1 MRPNRFLTTISGIAV
16 VAAAGAVVAP
26 LAVPSPTG
34 FLGAVVT
41 TGLVALTFAGYNAYS
56 VLTRREPRFAAAG
69 VAAIAGLWLVAAPV
83 TYGVGAAAT
92 ATTQLAGTIL
102 ASTAGYATL
111 DAVERGFRD
120 VPAVAES
127 TDERRVGAMPSDDD

>member
-1 MRPNRFLTTISGIAV
+1 MRPIRFLTAVSGIAV
-16 VAAAGAVVAP
+16 VAAGGAVVAP
-26 LAVPSPTG
+26 LVVPSSVG
-34 FLGAVVT
+34 FLGATLT

-56 VLTRREPRFAAAG
+56 VVARREPRFAAAG
-69 VAAIAGLWLVAAPV
+69 VAAIAGLWLIAAPL
-83 TYGVGAAAT
+83 TYGAGAAAT
-92 ATTQLAGTIL
+92 AATQFAGTIL

-127 TDERRVGAMPSDDD
+127 TDEPRVGAMPSDDD